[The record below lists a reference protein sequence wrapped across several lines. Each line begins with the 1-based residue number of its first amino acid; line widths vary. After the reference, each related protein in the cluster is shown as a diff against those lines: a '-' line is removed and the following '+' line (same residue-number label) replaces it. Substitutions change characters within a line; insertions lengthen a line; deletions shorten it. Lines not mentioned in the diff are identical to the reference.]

1 MSIRLLTV
9 LAVTACAGV
18 AACAPTGV
26 LPGGP
31 AGPGVS
37 GPYPGNPSAFRAED
51 FAWSTQTGT
60 SAVEGRVNFSR
71 DGQSYNCTGSVGLTP
86 DTPYT
91 RRRFQNLYGSIELA
105 ALPEAVIRARN
116 VADPAEDYRSFVR
129 AAHCN
134 DNTFRFA
141 DLPVGSW
148 FLVTPVSAGGED
160 RVVLMRRVETRADRT
175 TNVIQ

>member
-1 MSIRLLTV
+1 MTVRLLTALT
-9 LAVTACAGV
+9 LAGCAAL
-18 AACAPTGV
+18 AACAPT
-26 LPGGP
+26 
-31 AGPGVS
+31 ASGPGAMIPGV
-37 GPYPGNPSAFRAED
+37 GTPYPPNPAAFRAED
-51 FAWSTQTGT
+51 FAWSTQGGT

-71 DGQSYNCTGSVGLTP
+71 DGQTFNCTGSVGLTP

-116 VADPAEDYRSFVR
+116 VADPAEDYRSYVR
-129 AAHCN
+129 SQQCA
-134 DNTFRFA
+134 DNTYRFA
-141 DLPVGSW
+141 DLPPGSW

-160 RVVLMRRVETRADRT
+160 RVVLMRRVETRPDRT